1 MPLKILHSLQWLC
14 TWVRRKKKFGGV
26 TVPSEIRFTGRLLVA
41 LLGLVFLAIAAMIP
55 FVMCVVLFEG
65 IDSDRAFAYYFL
77 GFSPWLVL
85 LIAVFFIWT
94 YKSAKN
100 KYYITGEPLTYTGFI
115 GPKMSVAFFFIPVL
129 NFFMPYFVIR
139 EIWVASNL
147 DNPKRNRFFPAIIL
161 IGWMLYLSLIA
172 IDRIAA
178 YVDFDSLIICAAACG
193 LFVATYLFLI
203 YIFLTLTNDQIRA
216 ISQKRGLPFKKLKF
230 PFLWLLVGFVLMM
243 ASTYWFVS
251 SRGNFEKQMLKEAY
265 ELYGGENKNLD
276 EAFKAFKVLAEKGN
290 GEGLCRLGECYEY
303 GFGTEIDEKK
313 AFYCYLKGAQLG
325 DAEAQNELAYLY
337 YEGIGTEPD
346 LQEAIKWL
354 KKSAEQEEGNGT
366 AHYNLGYVYAHARDA
381 FDFEEARKCYLKA
394 IELGEPKAKFELYK
408 LMLEDD
414 PASEN
419 SKEAVEWLKKA
430 AEDNHVEALNV
441 LGVLCYE
448 GDYVEEDEAKAVELL
463 SRAAKT
469 GYPAAKYNLGYIY
482 FYDENLKDDAK
493 AYEYLKAAADGEYE
507 SAYIL
512 LSRFYAEGIVA
523 EKDVAKAVELL
534 EKAGDNPDAYFRL
547 GIVYEAE
554 GDAAKSKEYLKK
566 AADMGHEKAAEKL
579 RDPDKELGQ

>member
-1 MPLKILHSLQWLC
+1 MHMGETQ
-14 TWVRRKKKFGGV
+14 KKFGGV

-115 GPKMSVAFFFIPVL
+115 GPKMSVAFFFIPFV

-139 EIWVASNL
+139 EIWAASNL
-147 DNPKRNRFFPAIIL
+147 DNPKRRRFFPAVIL
-161 IGWMLYLSLIA
+161 IGWILYLFLFA
-172 IDRIAA
+172 IGRIDA
-178 YVDFDSLIICAAACG
+178 YVDFDSLMIY
-193 LFVATYLFLI
+193 VAVHCLVIVSYLLLI
-203 YIFLTLTNDQIRA
+203 YIFLVLTNDQIRA
-216 ISQKRGLPFKKLKF
+216 ISQKQGLPFKRLKI
-230 PFLWLLVGFVLMM
+230 PFLWILIGFVLIM
-243 ASTYWFVS
+243 SSIYWLLS
-251 SRGNFEKQMLKEAY
+251 SAGNPEERMLEEAY
-265 ELYGGENKNLD
+265 GLYEGENKNLD

-290 GEGLCRLGECYEY
+290 GEALCRLGECYKFGY
-303 GFGTEIDEKK
+303 GTEIDEKK

-337 YEGIGTEPD
+337 YEGIGTEAN
-346 LQEAIKWL
+346 LQKAIKWL
-354 KKSAEQEEGNGT
+354 KKSAEQEKGNGS
-366 AHYNLGYVYAHARDA
+366 AHYNLGYLYSHEPDVLDVKKAH
-381 FDFEEARKCYLKA
+381 EYYLKA
-394 IELGEPKAKFELYK
+394 VELGYSDAKFELYK
-408 LMLEDD
+408 LMIESD
-414 PASEN
+414 PKSKN
-419 SKEAVEWLKKA
+419 SKEAVEWLKNS
-430 AEDNHVEALNV
+430 AEDNHAEALNV
-441 LGVLCYE
+441 LGIFHYE
-448 GDYVEEDEAKAVELL
+448 GNYVERDTAKAIELFG
-463 SRAAKT
+463 RAGKA
-469 GYPAAKYNLGYIY
+469 GNFMAVCNLGSVY
-482 FYDENLKDDAK
+482 FYDENLKNDEK
-493 AYEYLKAAADGEYE
+493 AFEYLKSAADGECE

-523 EKDVAKAVELL
+523 EKDVARAVELL
-534 EKAGDNPDAYFRL
+534 KKAGDNPDAYFRL

-579 RDPDKELGQ
+579 RDSDKELGQ